1 MKSVWI
7 MTMVIKLVETCVND
21 TIVWLCLC
29 WEAWTNDEKD
39 ELASNDFEKD
49 TNEQTSSFRMVK
61 IMITQKT
68 KAVFRGIEV

>member
-1 MKSVWI
+1 MKSVRI